1 MVIHDLTHHGHQT
14 QLRCCSRPPKIPIHR
29 SAKGSL
35 LVLDGDIRP
44 SDSLV
49 LLTNEVRDLLVLGLL
64 NSRLV
69 VLLALAQELL
79 LHEIDACESVSI
91 DLCNCR

>member
-1 MVIHDLTHHGHQT
+1 MASNTAQMLSFHPQIIHSLVE
-14 QLRCCSRPPKIPIHR
+14 R
-29 SAKGSL
+29 SL

-44 SDSLV
+44 SSSLV
-49 LLTNEVRDLLVLGLL
+49 LPTDEVRDLLVLGLL
-64 NSRLV
+64 NGRLV

-91 DLCNCR
+91 AIAWE